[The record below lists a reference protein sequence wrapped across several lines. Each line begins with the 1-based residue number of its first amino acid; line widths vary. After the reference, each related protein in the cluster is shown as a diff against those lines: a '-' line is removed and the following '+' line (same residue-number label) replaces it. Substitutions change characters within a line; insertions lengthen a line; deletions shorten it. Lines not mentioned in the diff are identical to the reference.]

1 MLKNIR
7 NLILDMDGVLWRG
20 DTPMPG
26 LNTFFETLAELGID
40 FVLATNNAS
49 KNAAQYVRKLNG
61 FGLNIPERQILNS
74 ADATADFLREQFGA
88 ENGQAIYAVG
98 DEGLRQ
104 SLTSRGFSLLTPEAV
119 YAGATAPAVVVGF
132 TRHATYP
139 DLAMAALLVHKGAT
153 FVATNPDVA
162 FPSEVGPLPGA
173 GALQA
178 VITTATGRPPDHV
191 VGKPGPIIFRE
202 ALRRLNGTAVNTA
215 MVGDRLETDIQGAKN
230 AGIPSILLLSGITQP
245 DDWEKPGKPQPDF
258 IFEDITAL
266 AKQLVCVIPRKN

>member
-20 DTPMPG
+20 ETPMPG
-26 LNTFFETLAELGID
+26 LNAFFETLARLGID

-49 KNAAQYVRKLNG
+49 KNAAQYVGKLNG
-61 FGLNIPERQILNS
+61 FGLDIPERQILNS
-74 ADATADFLREQFGA
+74 ADATADFLRDQYGS

-104 SLTSRGFSLLTPEAV
+104 SLTGRGFTLLTPEAV
-119 YAGATAPAVVVGF
+119 YKGATAPVVVVGF

-153 FVATNPDVA
+153 FVGTNPDVS

-178 VITTATGRPPDHV
+178 IVTAATGHPPDHM

-202 ALRRLNGTAVNTA
+202 ALRRLNGTAENTA
-215 MVGDRLETDIQGAKN
+215 MVGDRLETDVQGAKN

-245 DDWEKPGKPQPDF
+245 GDWEQPGKPQPDF
-258 IFEDITAL
+258 IFDDITAL
-266 AKQLVCVIPRKN
+266 ARQLTIDN